1 MSLQDDIQALSENG
15 WQALDDSTRSRLKA
29 SIDIPTIQEIS
40 DNGWQ
45 GIGDSTKAVLR
56 EKWSAPAQAEPVA
69 PVAPKAAPGWGE
81 VFFPTL
87 SPVLRKQGM
96 SILSQ
101 SPSSAP
107 AGLDAVTGAASRG
120 ADVREQ
126 IWPLVRDML
135 TMPLRAAAGG
145 SAAIGQTIG
154 GAEGVGGLL
163 QGVGLRRP
171 DVEMAYKTTMADPQA
186 EAVAMDAN
194 VPVGLRYSANPSLFS
209 GIANDPTTLPL
220 IAAGKLPIGG
230 LAQGLL
236 SGTTTLGARSLDRG
250 ELSPSAF
257 DAIPL
262 LLGGVGPLGGAM
274 MRGGNKWFREMV
286 KPASVKGGKELA
298 GLNTALEGGLLP
310 KLAGWKLTVGGAGER
325 FLRNLGK
332 EGEQIEPILAEADAT
347 GMKVSPA
354 QAMAEADAAMRAAIK
369 SEAIGSTIDEA
380 KAGLDWV
387 RARAHKPTGENV
399 DAAWAG
405 YGAPAND
412 VLPSI
417 AHARKSNLYDA
428 AYDVAPAKNDIA
440 PLAAKL
446 YAIKE
451 VARSFRRQLAEISP
465 EYARKMEDLAPLYGA
480 EDAMTRAA
488 SRGGNKF
495 SMNPVNIALGT
506 PALPRAMWETGR
518 ILSSAAPGTAS
529 TAGGLLDGIIL
540 RAIQGS
546 PGATGTA
553 NSFGQ

>member
-1 MSLQDDIQALSENG
+1 MNIDELADILERGGAKIDRTTFPTLMQSPEYAEKVRSLLESGGATVPDSSAFYQKFTPQA
-15 WQALDDSTRSRLKA
+15 K
-29 SIDIPTIQEIS
+29 
-40 DNGWQ
+40 
-45 GIGDSTKAVLR
+45 
-56 EKWSAPAQAEPVA
+56 PVV

-101 SPSSAP
+101 SPSFAP
-107 AGLDAVTGAASRG
+107 DGLDAVTGAASRG

-154 GAEGVGGLL
+154 GAEGVSGLL
-163 QGVGLRRP
+163 QGIGLRRP
-171 DVEMAYKTTMADPQA
+171 DVEVAYKTTMANPQA
-186 EAVAMDAN
+186 EAAAMDAN

-209 GIANDPTTLPL
+209 GMANDPTTIPL
-220 IAAGKLPIGG
+220 LAAGRLPIGALG
-230 LAQGLL
+230 QGALA
-236 SGTTTLGARSLDRG
+236 GTAMAGSRSLDRG
-250 ELSPSAF
+250 EFAPSPI
-257 DAIPL
+257 DALPL
-262 LLGGVGPLGGAM
+262 LLSGISPVGGAL

-286 KPASVKGGKELA
+286 KPASVKGGQELA
-298 GLNTALEGGLLP
+298 GFNTALESGLLP

-332 EGEQIEPILAEADAT
+332 EGEQVEPILAAADAT

-354 QAMAEADAAMRAAIK
+354 QAMAEADAAMRAAVK

-387 RARAHKPTGENV
+387 RARAHKPTGGNV

-446 YAIKE
+446 FAIKE

-465 EYARKMEDLAPLYGA
+465 EYARKMEELAPLYGA

-495 SMNPVNIALGT
+495 SLNPVNIALGT
-506 PALPRAMWETGR
+506 PALPRAMWEAGR
-518 ILSSAAPGTAS
+518 IMSSAAPGTAP
-529 TAGGLLDGIIL
+529 ALGGLLDGIVL
-540 RAIQGS
+540 RAIQGTPNAIS
-546 PGATGTA
+546 AP
-553 NSFGQ
+553 NSLSKQ